1 MQKLSVVLLL
11 CFSLALSQSAFATT
25 FKIATVAPEG
35 SQWMQQ
41 MRAGAVKIKEQTAG
55 RVTLKFY
62 GGGVMGNEKSVLRK
76 MRVGQLQGGALTGG
90 GLSKISSD
98 LLLYGLPLLTHTID
112 EMNYV
117 REQMDTVLIQ
127 QLEQSGFISF
137 GFAAGGFANLMS
149 QNPIAE
155 VEDLKGRKV
164 WVPEGDRAS
173 YAVMEALGLAPV
185 TLPLSDVLTGLQ
197 TGLVEVIGTSPLGAL
212 AFQWYTRVQYITPM
226 PLAYIY
232 AALVIDKRHFKRLSC
247 ADQQVMRDVL
257 GDIYKN
263 IDQQNVED
271 NRNALQALQQQ
282 GLEQVEPKEGELE
295 RWNAV
300 ANGVMQQMAAQGLF
314 SMELYTQVQQHLQ
327 VYRQNHCSDSGL
339 SASPIGSGTAIQ

>member
-1 MQKLSVVLLL
+1 MQKISVLLVVC
-11 CFSLALSQSAFATT
+11 CFLVLSQSAFATT

-55 RVTLKFY
+55 RVVLKFY

-76 MRVGQLQGGALTGG
+76 IRVGQLHGGALTGG
-90 GLSKISSD
+90 GLSKITSD
-98 LLLYGLPLLTHTID
+98 LLLYGLPLLTHSMA

-117 REQMDTVLIQ
+117 RQQMDNVLIQ
-127 QLEQSGFISF
+127 QLEHSGFISF

-149 QNPIAE
+149 QKPIAG
-155 VEDLKGRKV
+155 VEDLKGKKV

-197 TGLVEVIGTSPLGAL
+197 TGLVEVVGTSPLGAL
-212 AFQWYTRVQYITPM
+212 AFQWYTRVSYITPM

-232 AALVIDKRHFKRLSC
+232 GSLVVDKRRFNRLST
-247 ADQQVMRDVL
+247 ADQQVMRTVL
-257 GDIYKN
+257 SDIYRN
-263 IDQQNVED
+263 IDQQNSAD
-271 NRNALQALQQQ
+271 NCNALEALLQQ
-282 GLEQVEPKEGELE
+282 GLEQVQPNDGELE
-295 RWNAV
+295 RWNVV
-300 ANGVMQQMAAQGLF
+300 ADGVIQQMASQGVF
-314 SMELYTQVQQHLQ
+314 PIELYTQARHHVEDF
-327 VYRQNHCSDSGL
+327 RQKGSVES
-339 SASPIGSGTAIQ
+339 SAAMQ